1 MYPFPCRIGDIL
13 GAIRRNLVIVLIFV
27 ANFYFIHLLEVIL
40 LRNRLPDLGLSL
52 WWGQLLFLLF
62 IFFIILL
69 LYTILVVLFLVNR
82 SRLWGCLGL
91 FSWLLNG
98 CGLSF
103 ALLSSGRSLCFPELA
118 IACREAQFGVLQG
131 CECKSRIETYLQH
144 RRPPPQAPPRP
155 LHLPHHR
162 RQLGLRHQNPRIC
175 LMERVVS
182 ECASM
187 TMGS

>member
-1 MYPFPCRIGDIL
+1 MD
-13 GAIRRNLVIVLIFV
+13 
-27 ANFYFIHLLEVIL
+27 
-40 LRNRLPDLGLSL
+40 RLPDLGLSL
-52 WWGQLLFLLF
+52 WRGQLLFLLF
-62 IFFIILL
+62 IFLIILL
-69 LYTILVVLFLVNR
+69 LYTILVVLFLINR

-98 CGLSF
+98 SGLSF
-103 ALLSSGRSLCFPELA
+103 ALLSSGRSFCFPRLA

-144 RRPPPQAPPRP
+144 RRPPPQVPPP

-162 RQLGLRHQNPRIC
+162 RQLGLRHRNLRIC

-187 TMGS
+187 TMGSRCDPGSRQQALIEPCHQLRCAQIAGDSC